1 MGLQMIKYV
10 IKTVGI
16 LIGIEVI
23 LFFGMIVT
31 SMTDEKPPVVSRFFY
46 LTLKYV
52 FGFPLVLINRNYPFF
67 LDSKNMPAIAIV
79 LIIINNLLLA
89 LLIFW
94 LVKKLFR

>member
-1 MGLQMIKYV
+1 MIKYV